1 MSDPLPV
8 AARLRHLAVDEARRA
23 LVECVAAEASAVEA
37 LRLVDAAIAAE
48 TEAAGDPAGD
58 DHAVED
64 FANWLR
70 RIRVERRAAAS
81 ALEIAELRS
90 NEARTAL
97 IACRT
102 AARATDEV
110 LRTRDADRKVAADR
124 KEQIGLEEAAR
135 QGDGPNKGALE

>member
-8 AARLRHLAVDEARRA
+8 AARLRHLAVNDARRA
-23 LVECVAAEASAVEA
+23 LAECLTAEARAVEA
-37 LRLVDAAIAAE
+37 LRLIDAAIAAE

-58 DHAVED
+58 DQSVED

-70 RIRVERRAAAS
+70 RIRVERRAEVA
-81 ALEIAELRS
+81 ALETAELRS

-102 AARATDEV
+102 AARAMDEV
-110 LRTRDADRKVAADR
+110 LNSRDAEQKAEADRKT
-124 KEQIGLEEAAR
+124 QIGLEEAAR
-135 QGDGPNKGALE
+135 HGRRG